1 MPRSRSWRW
10 RPGLALALVLALHG
24 IAAAGTVEIITSEDH
39 PGVSMD
45 RSRIRAIFSV
55 RLRQWPDG
63 SPVRVFVLP
72 DGDPLH
78 LRFCR
83 EQLGTFPY
91 VLRASWDRLVYTGTG
106 IAPEIVS
113 SEREMRERVASTR
126 GAIGYISA
134 PEATGALRASPP
146 FIQIAKR
153 EKQ

>member
-1 MPRSRSWRW
+1 MSRNRSRRW
-10 RPGLALALVLALHG
+10 WPGLALALVLALHG
-24 IAAAGTVEIITSEDH
+24 AAAAGSVEIITSGDH

-45 RSRIRAIFSV
+45 RSWIRAIFSA

-72 DGDPLH
+72 DGDPVH

-83 EQLGTFPY
+83 ELLGTFPY

-134 PEATGALRASPP
+134 PETTGALRANPP
-146 FIQIAKR
+146 LIQIAQR